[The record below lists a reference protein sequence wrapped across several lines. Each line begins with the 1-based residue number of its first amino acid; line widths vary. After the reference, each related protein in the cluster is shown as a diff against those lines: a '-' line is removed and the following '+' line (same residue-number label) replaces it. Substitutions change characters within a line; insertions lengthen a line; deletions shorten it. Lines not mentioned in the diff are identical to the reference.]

1 MREDALRAAPEPRGA
16 RFRRLALA
24 GILAMAV
31 AAPALAQSFL
41 GTIRGTV
48 TDPQGG
54 AVPKASVL
62 VVDESTGVPRP
73 VETDAQG
80 RFEAANLRPGTY
92 RIEVVTTNFKKAERT
107 GIVLTASGTALAD
120 VKLELGNV
128 SETVTVSA
136 EANNNITLESQAI
149 AVGLDEQQLRDLP
162 RNSRDIQSFLLLNPN
177 VVGGSDD
184 IQFLGRPHLRGQL
197 RPGRPGLDQR
207 DLRHR
212 GQLRPRPRRDLGAA
226 GALELLQ
233 RRVRRARRSRRHH
246 QARRQQLPR
255 HRPSTTSTRTT

>member
-1 MREDALRAAPEPRGA
+1 MREDAFRAAPEPRGA

-24 GILAMAV
+24 GILAMAI

-48 TDPQGG
+48 TDPQGA

-62 VVDESTGVPRP
+62 IVDQSTGVPRP

-80 RFEAANLRPGTY
+80 RYEAANLRPGTY

-107 GIVLTASGTALAD
+107 GIILIASGTALAD
-120 VKLELGNV
+120 VKLEIGSV

-136 EANNNITLESQAI
+136 EANNNITLESQAV
-149 AVGLDEQQLRDLP
+149 AVGLDAQQLRDLP
-162 RNSRDIQSFLLLNPN
+162 RNSRDIQDFLLLNPN

-184 IQFLGRPHLRGQL
+184 IQFLGGRTYGVSLH
-197 RPGRPGLDQR
+197 PGRADLDQR

-212 GQLRPRPRRDLGAA
+212 
-226 GALELLQ
+226 
-233 RRVRRARRSRRHH
+233 RATPLPASTRSRSSRCSRTPT
-246 QARRQQLPR
+246 APSTAGSPGSWSPPSAAATTTVAP
-255 HRPSTTSTRTT
+255 PSTTSTRTT